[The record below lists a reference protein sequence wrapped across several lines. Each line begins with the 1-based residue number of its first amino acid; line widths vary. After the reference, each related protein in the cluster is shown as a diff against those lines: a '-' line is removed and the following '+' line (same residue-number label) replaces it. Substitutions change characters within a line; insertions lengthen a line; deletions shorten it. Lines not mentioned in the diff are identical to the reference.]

1 MSRLRSST
9 ATKSPNRLVIPAS
22 RTATPL
28 TAASARVGRSLICLS
43 STFILLCP
51 WWPRTGTFPVRA
63 PTPPKSSADGNPRRP
78 VALRVAAGTERLR
91 PEVPGEALEDRLP
104 ALLGGP
110 ASPPPGVGAEDEAR
124 KDAGGGAGERVV
136 AGDLAWPRVALGP
149 AAQASF
155 APEGSIVDDAALDH
169 GPHRHP
175 LAYRVVRR
183 RQRRVKVDP
192 PSHDGRH
199 RH

>member
-1 MSRLRSST
+1 MVTRPTPGLRREHRPPVVEKE
-9 ATKSPNRLVIPAS
+9 AGHGHARV
-22 RTATPL
+22 
-28 TAASARVGRSLICLS
+28 AAARVGL
-43 STFILLCP
+43 
-51 WWPRTGTFPVRA
+51 
-63 PTPPKSSADGNPRRP
+63 RRP

-110 ASPPPGVGAEDEAR
+110 AFPPPGVCAEDEAR

-155 APEGSIVDDAALDH
+155 APEGSIV
-169 GPHRHP
+169 
-175 LAYRVVRR
+175 
-183 RQRRVKVDP
+183 
-192 PSHDGRH
+192 
-199 RH
+199 